1 MKYLFI
7 AAISSLICMFVSFS
21 ACSDN
26 DFDKKRLEMVEKDI
40 KGRGIKDKRVLDAM
54 LKVQRHLFVPESH
67 KEKAYNDHP
76 IPIGEGQTISQP
88 YIVALMTEAA
98 NLVGEEKVL
107 EIGTG
112 SGYQAAIL
120 GETISQP
127 YIVALMTE
135 AANLVGEEKVLEIGT
150 GSGYQAAILGETAKE
165 VYTIELNRVLYGQAK
180 ERLKTLGY
188 KNIHVKHGD
197 GYFGWDECAPFD
209 VIMITAA
216 ADKIPPPLLSQ
227 LKEGG
232 RIILPLGK
240 KSFHQRLTVVTKR
253 QGGNTI
259 RELGGVI
266 FVPMRGQV
274 QQK

>member
-1 MKYLFI
+1 MIMKYLFI

-26 DFDKKRLEMVEKDI
+26 DFDKKRLEMVENDI

-54 LKVQRHLFVPESH
+54 LKVQRHLFVPEPH
-67 KEKAYNDHP
+67 REKAYNDHP
-76 IPIGEGQTISQP
+76 IPIGEGQ
-88 YIVALMTEAA
+88 
-98 NLVGEEKVL
+98 
-107 EIGTG
+107 
-112 SGYQAAIL
+112 
-120 GETISQP
+120 TISQP

-266 FVPMRGQV
+266 FVPMKGQV